1 MSTIDNKYLV
11 LRGKN
16 KDIYFIQKRVSKAVS
31 KIIGKDF
38 IKKSL
43 DTTDINVAREKRD
56 KILQELDNIANKHAL
71 IDEFDDNTHDQTN
84 FNDVN
89 QKILSIK
96 DNIFVPIEKKS
107 NTTIMIDKATYATTE
122 RTNASTMRTFDLHRC
137 DQRHANRGTQ
147 SITALAYIG
156 AMTLRRRCTKCKR
169 HLLLSNSVWGGREA
183 KPPSPQ

>member
-56 KILQELDNIANKHAL
+56 KILQELHNIANKHAQ
-71 IDEFDDNTHDQTN
+71 IDEFEDNMHDQTN

-89 QKILSIK
+89 QKILSK
-96 DNIFVPIEKKS
+96 NENIFVPIEKKEEFRAQQNINNEKYTLFS
-107 NTTIMIDKATYATTE
+107 LKLPKLPKKDEIIMKIDKIIPIAI
-122 RTNASTMRTFDLHRC
+122 LI
-137 DQRHANRGTQ
+137 
-147 SITALAYIG
+147 ITIFIAFI
-156 AMTLRRRCTKCKR
+156 
-169 HLLLSNSVWGGREA
+169 V
-183 KPPSPQ
+183 

>member
-56 KILQELDNIANKHAL
+56 KILQELDNISNKHSQ
-71 IDEFDDNTHDQTN
+71 IDEFDDNMHDQTN

-89 QKILSIK
+89 QKILSK
-96 DNIFVPIEKKS
+96 KENIFVPIEKKEEFRAHQIINNEKYTLFS
-107 NTTIMIDKATYATTE
+107 LKLPKLPKKDEIIMKIDKIIPTAI
-122 RTNASTMRTFDLHRC
+122 LI
-137 DQRHANRGTQ
+137 
-147 SITALAYIG
+147 ITIFIAFI
-156 AMTLRRRCTKCKR
+156 
-169 HLLLSNSVWGGREA
+169 V
-183 KPPSPQ
+183 

>member
-31 KIIGKDF
+31 KVIGKDF

-56 KILQELDNIANKHAL
+56 KILQELDNIANKHAQ
-71 IDEFDDNTHDQTN
+71 IDEFDDNMHDQTN

-89 QKILSIK
+89 QTILSKKENINEQALKYINRLSDLFFVLSRVENDNGKK
-96 DNIFVPIEKKS
+96 DI
-107 NTTIMIDKATYATTE
+107 
-122 RTNASTMRTFDLHRC
+122 L
-137 DQRHANRGTQ
+137 
-147 SITALAYIG
+147 
-156 AMTLRRRCTKCKR
+156 
-169 HLLLSNSVWGGREA
+169 W
-183 KPPSPQ
+183 KPGKNV

>member
-56 KILQELDNIANKHAL
+56 KILQELDNIANKHAQ
-71 IDEFDDNTHDQTN
+71 IDEFDDNMHDQTN
-84 FNDVN
+84 FNDIN
-89 QKILSIK
+89 QKILS
-96 DNIFVPIEKKS
+96 NILK
-107 NTTIMIDKATYATTE
+107 T
-122 RTNASTMRTFDLHRC
+122 
-137 DQRHANRGTQ
+137 
-147 SITALAYIG
+147 
-156 AMTLRRRCTKCKR
+156 
-169 HLLLSNSVWGGREA
+169 
-183 KPPSPQ
+183 

>member
-56 KILQELDNIANKHAL
+56 KILQELDNIANKHAQ
-71 IDEFDDNTHDQTN
+71 IDEFDDNMHDQTN

-89 QKILSIK
+89 QTILSK
-96 DNIFVPIEKKS
+96 KENIFVPIEKKEKFRAHQNINNEKYTLFS
-107 NTTIMIDKATYATTE
+107 LKLPKLPKKDEIIMKIDKIIPIAI
-122 RTNASTMRTFDLHRC
+122 LI
-137 DQRHANRGTQ
+137 
-147 SITALAYIG
+147 ITIFIAFI
-156 AMTLRRRCTKCKR
+156 
-169 HLLLSNSVWGGREA
+169 V
-183 KPPSPQ
+183 